1 MTGTLQLHS
10 RALSRRSFLVSAGGI
25 GIAVAFGGL
34 PRDAS
39 GAAAVPAVDG
49 GYRPNAWVTIAADG
63 MVTVMSPASEMG
75 QGIMTTL
82 PLLIAEDM
90 DADWDK
96 VRIVQAPSDA
106 ETYGNPG
113 FYGIQLTGGSEST
126 RGYYEMLRLIGAQT
140 RKIIL
145 ASAAG
150 LLKVPVGEL
159 ATEPNR
165 VVHAPSGR
173 SLDYGAIAE
182 AGELPDPLPQAT
194 VADLKPI
201 ARCRYIGNPTINRV
215 DVAAKVD
222 GSAIFGIDVQRPD
235 MLYGA
240 VLRAPVQGERPDAI
254 DDGEARA
261 VPGIMHIVPLP
272 YGVGVIGETIEAT
285 MRAKDLLNVTWS
297 TSSRVRRY
305 TSDRLLDQYRTAGR
319 DLSQAGVAAHT
330 AGDAAAAIAGADR
343 VVSVD
348 YLADHVCHATME
360 PMNATALVTGDT
372 VEIWAPTQG
381 PTGTQGF
388 AAAAA
393 GTTPDK
399 VKVNT
404 TLLGGGF
411 GRKAE
416 ADFIVD
422 AVSLAKA
429 VQGRP
434 VKVVWS
440 REDDVQHDKYRPLA
454 AQHIQ
459 VGLDADGAILGW
471 RHRIVADS
479 IFARTMPAMFEG
491 DGGVDGVVIEGA
503 HFNYAVPAHRIEY
516 IRQDSGR
523 DVGFWRGVGAGYTK
537 FCIECVIDE
546 IAAAKGAD
554 PLALRLELLKDQP
567 RARKVVETVARMAE
581 WDRRR
586 DGRALGLAYSNAW
599 SHCAQIAEVS
609 LDRDTGEIRLH
620 TVWCA
625 VDAGV
630 AVQPRNIE
638 AQMIGAITHGASH
651 ALFERINI
659 VDGEAQEANFDTY
672 RVMRMSE
679 APEIHVTVISTPDHP
694 PSGVGEVGL
703 PPIGPAIANAVAR
716 LTGGVRLRHYPFLPE
731 RVKAALSG

>member
-1 MTGTLQLHS
+1 MTGTLRLHS

-25 GIAVAFGGL
+25 GIAVAFGG
-34 PRDAS
+34 PSRDAS
-39 GAAAVPAVDG
+39 GAVAVPAVEG

-63 MVTVMSPASEMG
+63 TVTIMSPASEMG

-126 RGYYEMLRLIGAQT
+126 RGYYEMLRLVGAQT

-150 LLKVPVGEL
+150 LLKVPAGEL

-182 AGELPDPLPQAT
+182 AGELPDPLPQVT
-194 VADLKPI
+194 GADLKPI
-201 ARCRYIGNPTINRV
+201 ARCCYIGNPAINRV
-215 DVAAKVD
+215 DMAAKVD

-240 VLRAPVQGERPDAI
+240 VLRAPVQGERPDVI
-254 DDGEARA
+254 DDGAARA
-261 VPGIMHIVPLP
+261 VPGITHIVPLP
-272 YGVGVIGETIEAT
+272 YGVGIIGETVEAT
-285 MRAKDLLNVTWS
+285 MRAKDLLDVTWS

-305 TSDRLLDQYRTAGR
+305 TSDRLLDQYRKVGR
-319 DLSQAGVAAHT
+319 DLSQAGVAAHA

-343 VVSVD
+343 VVSAD
-348 YLADHVCHATME
+348 YLVDHVCHATME
-360 PMNATALVTGDT
+360 PMNATALVTGDR

-381 PTGTQGF
+381 PTGTQRF
-388 AAAAA
+388 AAAVA

-404 TLLGGGF
+404 MLLGGGF

-422 AVSLAKA
+422 AVSLARA

-440 REDDVQHDKYRPLA
+440 REDDLRHDKYRPLA
-454 AQHIQ
+454 AQHVQ
-459 VGLDADGAILGW
+459 VGLDAGGGIVGW

-479 IFARTMPAMFEG
+479 IFARTLPGLFESE
-491 DGGVDGVVIEGA
+491 GGVDGVVIEGA
-503 HFNYAVPAHRIEY
+503 HFNYAVPAHRIDY

-567 RARKVVETVARMAE
+567 RARKVIETVAGMAE

-586 DGRALGLAYSNAW
+586 DGRALGLAYSDAW

-609 LDRDTGEIRLH
+609 LDRETGEIRVH

-731 RVKAALSG
+731 RVKAALDA